1 MAIYGLCTIFIY
13 IVRYALWSFFKT
25 MVSFTCCIH
34 NSWPAHPPG
43 STWILNFLSLVD
55 MSCNFLHLGILMLT
69 FAWEILSKS
78 SKKGNLWLYEI
89 LLLFSYILVNEFY
102 LLKWLYVFF
111 CGIRISKAIFLLLFN
126 GICSIFVITKT
137 LSIHAFIYA
146 ALYSHIWISKLYLV

>member
-1 MAIYGLCTIFIY
+1 
-13 IVRYALWSFFKT
+13 
-25 MVSFTCCIH
+25 MVSFTCCIY
-34 NSWPAHPPG
+34 NSWPAHSPG

-137 LSIHAFIYA
+137 LSIHKFIYA
-146 ALYSHIWISKLYLV
+146 ALYSHIWISYLYLV

>member
-1 MAIYGLCTIFIY
+1 
-13 IVRYALWSFFKT
+13 
-25 MVSFTCCIH
+25 MVSFTCCIY
-34 NSWPAHPPG
+34 NSWPAHSPG

-111 CGIRISKAIFLLLFN
+111 CGIRISKAIFYYCLMAFVRSLLLLKHCPFMHLYMLHCTRIYELVN
-126 GICSIFVITKT
+126 YT
-137 LSIHAFIYA
+137 LY
-146 ALYSHIWISKLYLV
+146 KLN

>member
-1 MAIYGLCTIFIY
+1 MVIYGLCTIFIY

-25 MVSFTCCIH
+25 MVSFTCCIY
-34 NSWPAHPPG
+34 NSWPAHSPG

-55 MSCNFLHLGILMLT
+55 MSCNFLHLEILMLT

-89 LLLFSYILVNEFY
+89 LLLFSYILVNELY
-102 LLKWLYVFF
+102 LKWLYVFF

-137 LSIHAFIYA
+137 LSIHAFTYA
-146 ALYSHIWISKLYLV
+146 ALYSHIWISYLYLV